1 MKNILLTIA
10 VVVFSTTDVLACSC
24 VSKKISF
31 GKKVKIEFQRSDLVF
46 TGKVIDIIDNET
58 GETTFSGYPIIYIF
72 EVVQTFKGKGET
84 KIIEVVSA
92 RASASCG
99 YKFNVGETYLVYSIK
114 SDFYNSYTRNNSD
127 FITSLCD
134 RNKPLATTEK
144 REIRKLERLSK
155 HTH

>member
-1 MKNILLTIA
+1 MKNSILIIILSLISITQA
-10 VVVFSTTDVLACSC
+10 LACSC
-24 VSKKISF
+24 VEENISL
-31 GKKVKIEFQRSDLVF
+31 GRKVKAEFQSSDLVF

-58 GETTFSGYPIIYIF
+58 GETTFSGYPLIYIF
-72 EVVQTFKGKGET
+72 EVVQTFKGKSET

-92 RASASCG
+92 RESASCG
-99 YKFNVGETYLVYSIK
+99 YKFNLGETYLVYSIN

-134 RNKPLATTEK
+134 RNKPFATTEK

-155 HTH
+155 HTN

>member
-1 MKNILLTIA
+1 MKNFILIIIFVLISITETI
-10 VVVFSTTDVLACSC
+10 ACSC
-24 VSKKISF
+24 IEENISL
-31 GKKVKIEFQRSDLVF
+31 GKKVKIEFKRSDLVF

-58 GETTFSGYPIIYIF
+58 GETTFSGYPLIYIF
-72 EVVQTFKGKGET
+72 EVVQTFKGKSET

-92 RASASCG
+92 RDPESCG
-99 YKFNVGETYLVYSIK
+99 YKFNLGETYLVYSIN

-134 RNKPLATTEK
+134 RNNPLATTEK

-155 HTH
+155 NTN